1 MPKRV
6 VATEA
11 ALALIERL
19 KARHGKALMFFQSSG
34 CCDGSAPM
42 CYLVGE
48 LTPGRYDLL
57 LGEIGGCPFFI
68 SQSHHAYQKD
78 AQLIIDVIEGDGGT
92 FSLEGPEGVCFITR
106 SRLCS
111 PEERQAWPPAEPL
124 APGG

>member
-6 VATEA
+6 IATEA

-19 KARHGKALMFFQSSG
+19 KARHGKELMFFQSSG

-57 LGEIGGCPFFI
+57 LLPPSAFFLIGLLIWALRTWRTEQLEKPAFRMAP
-68 SQSHHAYQKD
+68 QVVEKEAY
-78 AQLIIDVIEGDGGT
+78 
-92 FSLEGPEGVCFITR
+92 
-106 SRLCS
+106 
-111 PEERQAWPPAEPL
+111 
-124 APGG
+124 